1 MRPIALPLLLPL
13 VLCAAT
19 SAGAADIE
27 SAYTSV
33 DLEKDCMILNTE
45 EEVEENQG
53 AEFICKGYGRVAV
66 WVGEGDLRLFV
77 GYGAR
82 GRDTC
87 SYRQTFSAF
96 NNINKTLEWRI
107 RKENGKSRPFA
118 TILRYFITE
127 PTAKKAFLV
136 VTKVGRGEACQMAY
150 IDTKHPNHN
159 DLAREAADRFAPTF
173 DCKAEK
179 PFGYGPGGKE
189 PAGGTSTATC
199 N

>member
-1 MRPIALPLLLPL
+1 
-13 VLCAAT
+13 
-19 SAGAADIE
+19 
-27 SAYTSV
+27 
-33 DLEKDCMILNTE
+33 MILNTE

-53 AEFICKGYGRVAV
+53 AEFICNGYGRVAV

-87 SYRQTFSAF
+87 SYRQTFAAF

-127 PTAKKAFLV
+127 PNAKNAFLV
-136 VTKVGRGEACQMAY
+136 VTKIGNGEACHMAY
-150 IDTKHPNHN
+150 IDTKHPNHTS
-159 DLAREAADRFAPTF
+159 LRARPPTGLPPPSTARPKSRSATAPAARNRRVAPARRPAT
-173 DCKAEK
+173 DAAAQ
-179 PFGYGPGGKE
+179 PRAGQAMRR
-189 PAGGTSTATC
+189 PAGVSPAI
-199 N
+199 